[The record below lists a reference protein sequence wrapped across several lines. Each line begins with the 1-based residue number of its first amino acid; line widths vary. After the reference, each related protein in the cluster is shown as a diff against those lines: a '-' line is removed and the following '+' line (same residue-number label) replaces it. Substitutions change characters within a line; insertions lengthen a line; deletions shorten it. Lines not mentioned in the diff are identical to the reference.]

1 MTAPANST
9 KPATQQ
15 NGGKGRRDSETDAG
29 SAPQEADTASRTDR
43 FADLVEAQ
51 EDAIEQAQQLVAVEV
66 LTDARNRS
74 PIGQERA
81 DQLRLSA
88 REELLAELR
97 SQEQEQARRQL
108 AQATRSGEDAV
119 AGLVEG
125 IAVFVRGMVP
135 AALLRPEDLIESG
148 YALADQGLRVTRRL
162 ALTVAGSARS
172 LTAGE
177 RGRTA

>member
-15 NGGKGRRDSETDAG
+15 TGGKGRRDGE
-29 SAPQEADTASRTDR
+29 TASSGTSQSGHPDSPTDR
-43 FADLVEAQ
+43 FAELAEMQ
-51 EDAIEQAQQLVAVEV
+51 EDAAGQAKELTAVDV
-66 LTDARNRS
+66 LTEARGGG
-74 PIGQERA
+74 PAGHERA

-97 SQEQEQARRQL
+97 SQEQEQAREQL

-119 AGLVEG
+119 AGLVQG
-125 IAVFVRGMVP
+125 ITVILRSMVP
-135 AALLRPEDLIESG
+135 AALLRPEELIETS

-162 ALTVAGSARS
+162 ALTVVGSARS
-172 LTAGE
+172 LTV
-177 RGRTA
+177 